1 MNGSPDIQTAF
12 NLMLCLYARGDKDKM
27 KKHFIK
33 MLSIP
38 IPGMT
43 EEDEET
49 KDDVA
54 DVTADRWG
62 NSLLVFWKS
71 AVITLCF
78 YRHDSLKE
86 ELAKK
91 LRVSN
96 EKLLSAARLIA
107 PVIDEKDDWEAG
119 YKWVIEQLRA
129 DYESVCSEF
138 EIDLAMVY
146 MRKRRFDDAVNVLKV
161 GGIL

>member
-1 MNGSPDIQTAF
+1 
-12 NLMLCLYARGDKDKM
+12 M

-49 KDDVA
+49 KDDIA

-62 NSLLVFWKS
+62 NSLLTFWKS

-78 YRHDSLKE
+78 TDTIR
-86 ELAKK
+86 
-91 LRVSN
+91 
-96 EKLLSAARLIA
+96 
-107 PVIDEKDDWEAG
+107 
-119 YKWVIEQLRA
+119 
-129 DYESVCSEF
+129 
-138 EIDLAMVY
+138 
-146 MRKRRFDDAVNVLKV
+146 
-161 GGIL
+161 